1 MIRVSLSTHPRAGRI
16 DVCGT
21 RYELATWFN
30 AGIPVDEDDEEHP
43 GGLLLGMTTD
53 GQRVTLATE
62 KPDDDKFISGALCI
76 GNGLDAP
83 RWTIR
88 NARRVGKTLTGHA
101 YEVPSD
107 AWLEAYIERMARL
120 VRA

>member
-1 MIRVSLSTHPRAGRI
+1 VIRVALSTHPRAGTI
-16 DVCGT
+16 QIGDT
-21 RYELATWFN
+21 THTLATWHR
-30 AGIPVDEDDEEHP
+30 AGE
-43 GGLLLGMTTD
+43 GLLLGTTTD

-88 NARRVGKTLTGHA
+88 NARRVGKTLAGHA

-107 AWLEAYIERMARL
+107 AWLEAYVERMARL